1 MQEQVIA
8 LDTSNVAWSEQAPEQ
23 TPQVQEQ
30 QQETQ
35 GQQQTTTTQETATQ
49 EQPAQTEQFDYNKW
63 VNETFGFE
71 NVDVAK
77 SEIENLKKLK
87 AEPPKFE
94 PQFANENSKTIYEYL
109 VEGKEDDVAEVLL
122 NKRQIDK
129 LLKSDLNDAD
139 AAEQMV
145 KLSLKQKNKELT
157 DSEVEFMFNQ
167 QYSAPEKPIK
177 GDLETDEEYEQELSQ
192 WQKQVD
198 NRKMQLSIAA
208 KMAKPEIEKVKQE
221 LVLPKLNASN
231 ISTEEL
237 EKQKVLQDQ
246 DIQKKIE
253 AYNKSLEEEFNV
265 FNGFEVKYKDED
277 VEVPI
282 AFTLSDTDKASLK
295 QDLASIDLDKF
306 ILNRWFNE
314 DGTPKT
320 RSLMEDMALLKNK
333 DAVLNKMV
341 NETASKVKESIYK
354 RNANINI
361 GASQQTADLNQ
372 TAGNMKLN
380 GVPNQSLSEQVSF
393 LWSQK

>member
-177 GDLETDEEYEQELSQ
+177 GYLETDEEYEQELSQ

-354 RNANINI
+354 RSANISI
-361 GASQQTADLNQ
+361 STSQQTVDLNQ

-380 GVPNQSLSEQVSF
+380 GVPNQSLSEQVNF

>member
-354 RNANINI
+354 RNANITI
-361 GASQQTADLNQ
+361 GASQQTVDLNQ

-393 LWSQK
+393 LWNQK

>member
-320 RSLMEDMALLKNK
+320 RSLIGDMAFLKNK

-393 LWSQK
+393 LWNQK

>member
-354 RNANINI
+354 RSANISI
-361 GASQQTADLNQ
+361 GTSQQTVDLNQ
-372 TAGNMKLN
+372 TGGNMKLN
-380 GVPNQSLSEQVSF
+380 GVPNQSLSEQVNF

>member
-177 GDLETDEEYEQELSQ
+177 GYLETDEEYEQELSQ

-341 NETASKVKESIYK
+341 NETASKV
-354 RNANINI
+354 N
-361 GASQQTADLNQ
+361 
-372 TAGNMKLN
+372 
-380 GVPNQSLSEQVSF
+380 LS
-393 LWSQK
+393 

>member
-231 ISTEEL
+231 IPTEEL

-253 AYNKSLEEEFNV
+253 AY
-265 FNGFEVKYKDED
+265 
-277 VEVPI
+277 
-282 AFTLSDTDKASLK
+282 LS
-295 QDLASIDLDKF
+295 
-306 ILNRWFNE
+306 
-314 DGTPKT
+314 
-320 RSLMEDMALLKNK
+320 
-333 DAVLNKMV
+333 
-341 NETASKVKESIYK
+341 
-354 RNANINI
+354 
-361 GASQQTADLNQ
+361 
-372 TAGNMKLN
+372 
-380 GVPNQSLSEQVSF
+380 
-393 LWSQK
+393 

>member
-1 MQEQVIA
+1 MQEQVIS

-87 AEPPKFE
+87 AEPQKFE

-177 GDLETDEEYEQELSQ
+177 GDLDTDEEYEQKLSQ

-354 RNANINI
+354 RNANITI

-380 GVPNQSLSEQVSF
+380 GVPNQNLSEQVRF

>member
-177 GDLETDEEYEQELSQ
+177 GDLDTDEEYEQKLSQ

-237 EKQKVLQDQ
+237 EKQKVLQGQ

-306 ILNRWFNE
+306 ILTRWFNE

-354 RNANINI
+354 RNANITI

>member
-246 DIQKKIE
+246 DIQKKRE

-354 RNANINI
+354 RNANITI
-361 GASQQTADLNQ
+361 GASQQTVDLNQ

-393 LWSQK
+393 LWNQK

>member
-306 ILNRWFNE
+306 ILNGWFNE

-354 RNANINI
+354 RNANITI
-361 GASQQTADLNQ
+361 GASQQTVDLNQ

-380 GVPNQSLSEQVSF
+380 GVPNQSLSEQVNF

>member
-354 RNANINI
+354 RNANITI
-361 GASQQTADLNQ
+361 GASQQTVDLNQ

-380 GVPNQSLSEQVSF
+380 GVPNQSLSEQVNF

>member
-354 RNANINI
+354 RNANITI

-380 GVPNQSLSEQVSF
+380 GVPNQNLSEQVSF

>member
-341 NETASKVKESIYK
+341 NETASKVKESVYK
-354 RNANINI
+354 RSANISI
-361 GASQQTADLNQ
+361 GTSQQTVDLNQ

-380 GVPNQSLSEQVSF
+380 GVPNQSLSEQVNF

>member
-177 GDLETDEEYEQELSQ
+177 GDLDTDEEYEQKLNQ

-354 RNANINI
+354 RNANITI

>member
-354 RNANINI
+354 RNANITI

-393 LWSQK
+393 LWNQK

>member
-177 GDLETDEEYEQELSQ
+177 RYLETDEEYEQELSQ

-354 RNANINI
+354 RNANITI
-361 GASQQTADLNQ
+361 GASQQTVDLNQ

-393 LWSQK
+393 LWNQK

>member
-177 GDLETDEEYEQELSQ
+177 GYLETDEEYEQELSQ

-354 RNANINI
+354 RNANITI
-361 GASQQTADLNQ
+361 GASQQTVDLNQ

-393 LWSQK
+393 LWNQK